1 MHCTPCTQGCCFSGS
16 NDDLLCSPESSELQS
31 DEPVS
36 FFQGL
41 KLVMNH
47 GAYIKLI
54 AGFLFTSLAFMVSTA
69 GLEGLGRGNSSSTAW
84 RWLGGKQRRAQRG
97 SQRAGSM

>member
-1 MHCTPCTQGCCFSGS
+1 MVS
-16 NDDLLCSPESSELQS
+16 LCSPESSQLQS
-31 DEPVS
+31 DEPVP

-69 GLEGLGRGNSSSTAW
+69 GPGGLQEGPAAAQLGHG
-84 RWLGGKQRRAQRG
+84 
-97 SQRAGSM
+97 